1 MRVYVIRHGESEMNK
16 QKVWSGQLDTPLT
29 DKGREDATLAREYL
43 KGVSFDKVYASD
55 LCRAT
60 ETAKI
65 ALPEKEFETTAL
77 LREYNFGTLG
87 GTPHASVTAEEM
99 ERVRRE
105 GYAKYNGE
113 SREDFAKR
121 VRAFQKKLEAESYE
135 TVAAFCHGGFLRGML
150 DEVFGFHVP
159 RKHTLCNNC
168 AVAIFE
174 YKKDVWMLHSWINLT

>member
-16 QKVWSGQLDTPLT
+16 QKIWSGWLDTPLT

-55 LCRAT
+55 LCRAM

-77 LREYNFGTLG
+77 LREFNFGKLG
-87 GTPHASVTAEEM
+87 GTPHAATSPEEI

-113 SREDFAKR
+113 SMEDFSKR
-121 VRAFQKKLEAESYE
+121 VRQFREKLEGENSE
-135 TVAAFCHGGFLRGML
+135 TVAVFCHGGFLRGMMDDVL
-150 DEVFGFHVP
+150 ETRLA
-159 RKHTLCNNC
+159 RKHVLCNNC
-168 AVAIFE
+168 AIAIFE

>member
-16 QKVWSGQLDTPLT
+16 QKIWSGQLDTPLT

-43 KGVSFDKVYASD
+43 KGLLFDKVYASD

-65 ALPEKEFETTAL
+65 ALPDTAFETDVL

-87 GTPHASVTAEEM
+87 GTPHNAFTEE
-99 ERVRRE
+99 EIEVLRRD
-105 GYAKYNGE
+105 GYAKYGGE

-121 VRAFQKKLEAESYE
+121 VRAFQKKLERENDE
-135 TVAAFCHGGFLRGML
+135 TVAVFCHGGFLRGMMN
-150 DEVFGFHVP
+150 EVLGVALG
-159 RKHTLCNNC
+159 RRNVLCNNC
-168 AVAIFE
+168 AIAIFE